1 MNCVIT
7 SRETTCYLSLWKQ
20 EFIVISFWNMS
31 RVYKQGRKKIKLK
44 HRTAF
49 LPSEDDPY
57 SFSYPKSIFHSI
69 TLKVFVL
76 SMSCYFLK
84 FYWFISCIVQW
95 LKSSLFF
102 LVCIVLTHC
111 IHQKKDLW
119 WFICLEEGVTFCS
132 VFAAC
137 ILVHSSI
144 SNDISLFIL
153 HFPNLIAMKSYARVL
168 VFSYWICKSN
178 WKNKK
183 QRLEFP
189 LNLAVS
195 KKEET
200 EQGSKWWN
208 IFVKS
213 RVCWN
218 RIWSVFFSNSPSA
231 F

>member
-1 MNCVIT
+1 MKTRVH
-7 SRETTCYLSLWKQ
+7 SYLFLKYVKSLQTRKEKNQ
-20 EFIVISFWNMS
+20 AEALNSFSSFWRWS
-31 RVYKQGRKKIKLK
+31 ILILLPQVYFSFNNFEGICFKYVLLFSQILLIYLMHCAMIKVCHLYFSWS
-44 HRTAF
+44 ALF
-49 LPSEDDPY
+49 LL
-57 SFSYPKSIFHSI
+57 
-69 TLKVFVL
+69 TVFT
-76 SMSCYFLK
+76 K
-84 FYWFISCIVQW
+84 
-95 LKSSLFF
+95 
-102 LVCIVLTHC
+102 
-111 IHQKKDLW
+111 KKDLW

-195 KKEET
+195 KMEET